1 MASAVQGG
9 EGVGRRAVDFSY
21 SPEQEAIRELVRRIF
36 ADHSNHERLREVEAS
51 SDGYDTALWKE
62 LTAANV
68 PGIALSEELGG
79 SGFGI
84 LELCIIFEEMGRHVA
99 RVPLLPTLVLG
110 GLPIAAFGSDAQR
123 RRWLTRAARGEL
135 MLSAALE
142 EPGSAN
148 PALPRVEAK
157 RDGAG
162 WRLDGV
168 KECVPAAQLSGC
180 ILVPARTGTE
190 TVGIFLVEPGAP
202 GVEIERQETIDRS
215 PQGRLLLRGATV
227 DAEGVLGD
235 PEGGAEMVEW
245 IVERAHLA
253 LAATQLGVAEEA
265 LRRTAE
271 YVTQRKQ
278 FGKPIATF
286 QGVALRAADAFIDV
300 ECMRTSLRQAA
311 WLLSAGRPARAEI
324 AAAKWWAC
332 VGGQRVAHTAQHL
345 HGGIGA
351 DVDYPLHR
359 FFLFSKQLQ
368 LTLGGANQTLAR
380 LGRILAEPG
389 RLDS

>member
-1 MASAVQGG
+1 M
-9 EGVGRRAVDFSY
+9 DFSY
-21 SPEQEAIRELVRRIF
+21 TPEQEAVRELVRRIL
-36 ADHSNHERLREVEAS
+36 ADHSNHERLREIEAG
-51 SDGYDTALWKE
+51 DEGYDATLWKKLAE
-62 LTAANV
+62 ANV
-68 PGIALSEELGG
+68 PGIALPEEFGG

-84 LELCIIFEEMGRHVA
+84 LELCIVFEEMGRHIA
-99 RVPLLPTLVLG
+99 PVPLLPTLALG
-110 GLPIAAFGSDAQR
+110 GLPIAAFGNDAQR
-123 RRWLTRAARGEL
+123 RRWLPGITAGERIL
-135 MLSAALE
+135 TAALE
-142 EPGSAN
+142 ESGSAN

-190 TVGIFLVEPGAP
+190 TVGVFLVEPTSP
-202 GVEIERQETIDRS
+202 GVEIERQATLDRG

-235 PEGGAEMVEW
+235 PEGGAEIVEW

-265 LRRTAE
+265 LRRTAA
-271 YVTQRKQ
+271 YVTERKQ

-286 QGVALRAADAFIDV
+286 QGVALRAADAFIDI
-300 ECMRTSLRQAA
+300 ECMRASLVQAA
-311 WLLSAGRPARAEI
+311 WLLSADRPARAEV
-324 AAAKWWAC
+324 AAARWWAC

-345 HGGIGA
+345 HAGIGS
-351 DVDYPLHR
+351 DVDYPIHR
-359 FFLFSKQLQ
+359 FFLWSKQLQ

-380 LGRILAEPG
+380 LGQILAEPG
-389 RLDS
+389 RSDS